1 MQDRNLV
8 LRVQKL
14 TKAVSRRY
22 LVKDISFEL
31 FPGDVLAILGRN
43 GAGKTT
49 LLSLISSRISSSHGV
64 VEIEEDAKKVSSLRM
79 RQMLGL
85 LPHDLFLYEDLTA
98 KENLAFYHA
107 MMGGHGD
114 LPEKALD
121 EVGLLHAKATLV
133 REFSRG
139 SKQRLAIARLLVSG
153 SRIWLLDEPF
163 TGLDSAGRK
172 WLFDKM
178 RAFAQNGGAIVFS
191 SHDPNEVKILATKV
205 MVLSRGRMVLHE
217 PLSPTTIERSFAIVE
232 EGAG

>member
-1 MQDRNLV
+1 MQDKKFV
-8 LRVQKL
+8 LRVLKL

-31 FPGDVLAILGRN
+31 FPGDVLALLGRN

-49 LLSLISSRISSSHGV
+49 VLSLISSRLSLTEGI
-64 VEIEEDAKKVSSLRM
+64 VEIEEDGKKVSSARM

-107 MMGGHGD
+107 MNGGVGE

-121 EVGLLHAKATLV
+121 EVGLLHAKSTLV

-139 SKQRLAIARLLVSG
+139 MKQRLAIARLLVSG
-153 SRIWLLDEPF
+153 ARIWLLDEPF

-172 WLFDKM
+172 WLLD
-178 RAFAQNGGAIVFS
+178 RLHRFAQDGGAIVFS

-217 PLSPTTIERSFAIVE
+217 PLSPTTIERSLAIIE
-232 EGAG
+232 EGAD